1 MPEIEKK
8 EPGQPDVVQPER
20 GDPRQ
25 HWQPTA
31 RQPTPVPV
39 APAQD
44 RPPEF
49 SPRGEES
56 PWMGGG

>member
-8 EPGQPDVVQPER
+8 EPGRPDVQQRER

-25 HWQPTA
+25 QYQPIDKQKGPGNT
-31 RQPTPVPV
+31 T
-39 APAQD
+39 AQD
-44 RPPEF
+44 RPPA
-49 SPRGEES
+49 SRGDDDS

>member
-8 EPGQPDVVQPER
+8 EPGRPDVTQRER

-25 HWQPTA
+25 H
-31 RQPTPVPV
+31 REPVEKRPPP
-39 APAQD
+39 APPESSHD
-44 RPPEF
+44 RPPANR
-49 SPRGEES
+49 SDDS